1 MKHEWR
7 PGAALASWGG
17 VSRTRLRPVRPRGPV
32 PLGYAVLI
40 ASAMVTFVIVYEQP
54 SLTAQFDDEYTTY
67 CRAVPG
73 WWPRLT
79 PWRPE
84 R

>member
-1 MKHEWR
+1 M
-7 PGAALASWGG
+7 
-17 VSRTRLRPVRPRGPV
+17 

-54 SLTAQFDDEYTTY
+54 ALTAQFDDEYTTY